1 MIIKNSN
8 LRQNLF
14 RNRYKILGIIVAI
27 ILVLLLIRTLNEFAK
42 QANQKEK
49 SKNIVEEVSSY
60 KPQQT
65 VISGENVSNTKQEE
79 NTKIMDEFIDLC
91 NKREIEKAYNLL
103 TDECKEEMF
112 DSSIQ
117 KFKKDYIEKIFTVD
131 RTYNMQSWINGENQ
145 TYKVKILEDAMSTG
159 KTGEIIEE
167 YYTIVKKDG
176 KSKLNINSYVEKKKV
191 NKKITKDNITI
202 EILERNIFMEYEI
215 YKIKVQNNTDNT
227 ILLDTKEKEKS
238 AYITGSNSATYSAFM
253 YEIDEI
259 YLTIQPQIYR
269 EIDVKFNKIYNPS
282 IKTRQI
288 TFTDIVPNLEE
299 YDSLKNKSEYKS
311 KMSIT
316 IEL

>member
-282 IKTRQI
+282 IKTRQM

>member
-14 RNRYKILGIIVAI
+14 RNRYKILGVIVAI
-27 ILVLLLIRTLNEFAK
+27 ILILSLIRELNEMAK
-42 QANQKEK
+42 QANQKEN
-49 SKNIVEEVSSY
+49 SKNIVEEVSDY

-65 VISGENVSNTKQEE
+65 MISGGNVSNTAQEE

-91 NKREIEKAYNLL
+91 NKKEIEKAYNLL

-112 DSSIQ
+112 DSNIQ
-117 KFKKDYIEKIFTVD
+117 NFKKNYIEKIFTVD

-145 TYKVKILEDAMSTG
+145 TYKVKILEDVMSTG
-159 KTGEIIEE
+159 KIGETVEE

-176 KSKLNINSYVEKKKV
+176 KSKLNINSYVEKKLI
-191 NKKITKDNITI
+191 NQKITKDNIII
-202 EILERNIFMEYEI
+202 EILEKNIFMEYEI
-215 YKIKVQNNTDNT
+215 YKIKVQNNTNNT
-227 ILLDTKEKEKS
+227 ILLDTQTKEKS
-238 AYITGSNSATYSAFM
+238 AYITGSNGATYSAFM

-259 YLTIQPQIYR
+259 YLTIQPRIYR
-269 EIDVKFNKIYNPS
+269 EINVKFNKIYNPS
-282 IKTRQI
+282 IKTRQM

-299 YDSLKNKSEYKS
+299 YDVLKDKSEYKS
-311 KMSIT
+311 RMSIT